1 MKIISLLIL
10 LSFSGMTKAALI
22 TYQFNHDGF
31 NDGSIIS
38 GAFSGEDLNGDGE
51 LCHGKYNGCNELT
64 TFSMTFSGGTE
75 VSPFTIYSPDEVI
88 TFRLNLLNSILQIDE
103 PNEQITV
110 IPGGDGSRSP
120 LEYSAS
126 SNGGY
131 VTNYFDFSTT
141 RSQNY
146 ASISNTEV
154 PLPGS
159 LWLFFSAIVVLFSR
173 NYKSKTMAI

>member
-1 MKIISLLIL
+1 MRIITLLIL

-31 NDGSIIS
+31 SDGSIIS
-38 GAFSGEDLNGDGE
+38 GTFSGEDLDGDGV
-51 LCHGKYNGCNELT
+51 LCHAYSGCVDELT

-75 VSPFTIYSPDEVI
+75 VGPFTIYSPDEVVY
-88 TFRLNLLNSILQIDE
+88 FRLNLLDSILQIDE
-103 PNEQITV
+103 SGEQITV
-110 IPGGDGSRSP
+110 IPGGSP
-120 LEYSAS
+120 LEYSAGP
-126 SNGGY
+126 NGGY

-141 RSQNY
+141 HSQNY
-146 ASISNTEV
+146 ASISISEV

-159 LWLFFSAIVVLFSR
+159 LWLFFSGIVVLFTR